1 MRLRHIRMYMTF
13 YACPSYVIFTTECQ
27 CENLNFRPR
36 QCGVASTHRCI
47 FSMKTTIW
55 VLKTQNFFWPHGADG
70 HRAKKWWKSW
80 GMRQNRGGVTAGTA
94 VTRECRASSPSTTR
108 PPGLGRGPPGKR
120 SLQAGRLAQATTLA
134 RLADRPREH
143 GTSVRVVQSRCRFA
157 PLVGMDL
164 AAMRVGA
171 CGAAGEPGC
180 LVYATMVCA
189 LPIGPCS

>member
-1 MRLRHIRMYMTF
+1 MHVCVATAYICICVRAPRRIRYVRLRHLRMYMTF

-94 VTRECRASSPSTTR
+94 VTRECRASSPIGTRGITSRSRRCGEAKKPAHFYRTPTRCLLRLYYMYVVRLFSVLAST
-108 PPGLGRGPPGKR
+108 
-120 SLQAGRLAQATTLA
+120 
-134 RLADRPREH
+134 
-143 GTSVRVVQSRCRFA
+143 
-157 PLVGMDL
+157 
-164 AAMRVGA
+164 
-171 CGAAGEPGC
+171 
-180 LVYATMVCA
+180 
-189 LPIGPCS
+189 